1 MSILV
6 KKYKIFHMH
15 VKELKIVSLFML
27 IENSLWHPRIGIFN
41 LKRTYNQKLKVSK
54 IVQTVILV
62 YCSFSSFLYYQ
73 AIFSFKIVKIVAF
86 NSLHSSH
93 VLF

>member
-1 MSILV
+1 M
-6 KKYKIFHMH
+6 FHMH
-15 VKELKIVSLFML
+15 VKELKIVSLF
-27 IENSLWHPRIGIFN
+27 IENSLWHPRAGIFN
-41 LKRTYNQKLKVSK
+41 LKRTYNQKIKVSK